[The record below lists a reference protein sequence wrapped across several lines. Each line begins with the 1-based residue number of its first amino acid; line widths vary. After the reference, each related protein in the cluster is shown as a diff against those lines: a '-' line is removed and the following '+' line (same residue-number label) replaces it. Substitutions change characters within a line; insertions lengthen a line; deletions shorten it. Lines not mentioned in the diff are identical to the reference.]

1 MPIIPELES
10 ASERMETEETIVHR
24 NGRELELEKL
34 KVLPV
39 NAFERGEHDL
49 LFHRVD
55 KGK

>member
-10 ASERMETEETIVHR
+10 ASERMETEETIDHR